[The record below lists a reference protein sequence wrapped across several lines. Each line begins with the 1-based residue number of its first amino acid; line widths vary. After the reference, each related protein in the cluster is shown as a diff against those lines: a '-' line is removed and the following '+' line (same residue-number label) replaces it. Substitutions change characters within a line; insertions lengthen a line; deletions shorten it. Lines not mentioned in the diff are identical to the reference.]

1 MQRKRKVESH
11 SSEII
16 RTWRHSTINPLAPSG
31 LTSQSSKS
39 PPVSLLSSERMAM
52 VPKRAALLG
61 FLSTSSKSIAPMVYL
76 ASFKMLRLVTVIIQR
91 PGSNGG
97 DVTGPTWTAKQ
108 FLVTSWLRAV
118 LRVYLRC

>member
-1 MQRKRKVESH
+1 MQGKGL
-11 SSEII
+11 
-16 RTWRHSTINPLAPSG
+16 RTVLFRECITELRHGRTYPLTLLNPSR

-52 VPKRAALLG
+52 VPKRSALLG

-91 PGSNGG
+91 PGRSGG
-97 DVTGPTWTAKQ
+97 DVAGPTWTAKQ
-108 FLVTSWLRAV
+108 FLVTS
-118 LRVYLRC
+118 